1 MMDKRALVLIVD
13 DAPVNLQVLSWC
25 VREDYDF
32 VTADTGEACLDR
44 AFAKPYPDIILLDVQ
59 LPGLSG
65 YETCIRLK
73 KNLKTKHIPIIFIT
87 SEDEDEDEELGFKLG
102 AVDYITKP
110 LNPLIVKA
118 RVSTHITMKLQR
130 DELNYLAYHDQLTG
144 LYNRHSLI
152 KTANKWVRKGAQ
164 TGFDVW
170 LLMIDIDNFK
180 RINDAYGHP
189 VGDKILQQ
197 VAAALNSVLREQD
210 IIARFG
216 GEEFVVMFKP
226 DGKKNA
232 LLKADRVL
240 KIVES
245 LRPEGLKVTISIGV
259 AQLSISDKDFF
270 MLLKKADDALY
281 KAKNNGRNRVEIWE
295 G

>member
-1 MMDKRALVLIVD
+1 MDKKALVLIVD

-44 AFAKPYPDIILLDVQ
+44 AFTKPYPDIILLDVQ

-65 YETCIRLK
+65 HETCIRLK

-87 SEDEDEDEELGFKLG
+87 SENENEDEELGFKLG

-110 LNPLIVKA
+110 LNPSIVKA
-118 RVSTHITMKLQR
+118 RISTHITMKLQR
-130 DELNYLAYHDQLTG
+130 DELNHLAYHDQLTG
-144 LYNRHSLI
+144 LYNRHFLI
-152 KTANKWVRKGAQ
+152 KTANKWVRKGLQ

-170 LLMIDIDNFK
+170 LLMIDIDHFK
-180 RINDAYGHP
+180 HINDTYGHP

-197 VAAALNSVLREQD
+197 VATALNSVLREHD

-226 DGKKNA
+226 DGEKNA
-232 LLKADRVL
+232 LVKADRVL
-240 KIVES
+240 KIVEA
-245 LRPEGLKVTISIGV
+245 LMPEGLKTTISIGV
-259 AQLSISDKDFF
+259 AQLSASDKDFF
-270 MLLKKADDALY
+270 TLLKKADDALY
-281 KAKNNGRNRVEIWE
+281 EAKENGRNRVEIWK